1 MIIPSEK
8 REWNLVTYY
17 GRDGTWH
24 DIKWMKSQRGKKKT
38 KCSVLY
44 VQSIK
49 QTKNSKCTDTDRL
62 PVARGEGSQKNAI
75 AKQI

>member
-1 MIIPSEK
+1 MELGMILSELK
-8 REWNLVTYY
+8 VREE
-17 GRDGTWH
+17 
-24 DIKWMKSQRGKKKT
+24 KKNTNT

>member
-1 MIIPSEK
+1 
-8 REWNLVTYY
+8 
-17 GRDGTWH
+17 
-24 DIKWMKSQRGKKKT
+24 MKSQRGKKKT

-62 PVARGEGSQKNAI
+62 PVARGEGSQTNAI